1 MAGALM
7 FRLASTQAP
16 QTKLEQRL
24 RALPPHQLQ
33 GWADAYLNEVG
44 QYLLLH
50 NREGGHEALDL
61 AEESATA
68 LLATVKELRR
78 RA

>member
-1 MAGALM
+1 M
-7 FRLASTQAP
+7 FRLLHGEKAAE
-16 QTKLEQRL
+16 TKLEKRL
-24 RALPPHQLQ
+24 RALPQYQLQ

-50 NREGGHEALDL
+50 TREGGHEALER

-68 LLATVKELRR
+68 LLAAVQELRR
-78 RA
+78 RS